1 MVAQRYRQ
9 RFVDLPTRIES
20 EEGLVCRYTATALA
34 NTEGTDDRRG
44 VGEIAGRGLLV
55 VPAGAGGEA
64 EGREEHA
71 AEHVTVRCLQV
82 QRTVLGH
89 IPTSCDIGQSLST
102 GQERTETSLLPRGI
116 TVGAS
121 QRFL

>member
-1 MVAQRYRQ
+1 LVAQRYRQ

-34 NTEGTDDRRG
+34 NTEGTDDRRR

-64 EGREEHA
+64 ERRKEHA

-82 QRTVLGH
+82 QGTVLGH
-89 IPTSCDIGQSLST
+89 IPTSCGNGQSMSARNEPT
-102 GQERTETSLLPRGI
+102 VTSVLPRGI
-116 TVGAS
+116 IVGAS
-121 QRFL
+121 Y